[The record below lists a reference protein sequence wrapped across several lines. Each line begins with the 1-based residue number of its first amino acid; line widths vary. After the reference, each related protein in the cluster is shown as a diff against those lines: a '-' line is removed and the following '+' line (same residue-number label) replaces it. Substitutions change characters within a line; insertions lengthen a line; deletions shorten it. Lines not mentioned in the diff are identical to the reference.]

1 MKTFNGDFDF
11 ILNNIKNKKNFGLS
25 RFGDGELMIIE
36 NLSVNLL
43 DKGIGEFEFN
53 PNNEV
58 YKLSQRLLHESFI
71 YQDETYFVGIAC
83 KCCVGEYKYNQMRI
97 KSTQKEDNLTWA
109 NIFVNSNYNRFI
121 NELLP
126 EINNREVVLICH
138 EKGDTSDLPFK
149 IKDGNIFKVK
159 TNAWL
164 YDLYLID
171 YLKKYI
177 NDNRLVNYIFLISA
191 GPFANILVHQLHSF
205 NKNNTY
211 LDIGSTI
218 DGYLK
223 LPLTRKYLK
232 GGETLNK
239 TCIW

>member
-1 MKTFNGDFDF
+1 MKTFNGDFDI

-36 NLSVNLL
+36 NSYVNLL

-58 YKLSQRLLHESFI
+58 YKLSQKLLHESFI
-71 YQDETYFVGIAC
+71 YQDEMYFVGIAC
-83 KCCVGEYKYNQMRI
+83 KCCVGKYKYNHMKI

-164 YDLYLID
+164 YNLYLLD
-171 YLKKYI
+171 DLKKYI
-177 NDNRLVNYIFLISA
+177 NDNQLVNYIFLISA